1 MASSTHKMSYGDL
14 GALIRSVGTSAQ
26 QAQKEAVFQAA
37 LYMKNTIE
45 REIRGDLGG
54 KDYFRAMGEKKT
66 KSGKFVG
73 VRPANNRVG
82 VRFDVKG
89 SYNPT
94 ALLSAY
100 GPMGLL
106 EYGAAKH
113 QITSRVGA
121 VQYQKGSRG
130 ARKRALAQR
139 RLDVAFG
146 AEGLFSGATP
156 LRTPA
161 GPRFR
166 VYNHPGTRPKKT
178 FTKGVD
184 KATPKATNI
193 ATSLIQSKVIQRLRT
208 QYGSVTHVLG
218 ESGTFRPV
226 VG

>member
-1 MASSTHKMSYGDL
+1 MASSTHSMSYSDL
-14 GALIRSVGTSAQ
+14 GALIRSVGNAAQ
-26 QAQKEAVFQAA
+26 QSQKEAVFQAA

-45 REIRGDLGG
+45 REVRGDLGG

-66 KSGKFVG
+66 RSGKFVG

-89 SYNPT
+89 TYKPT
-94 ALLSAY
+94 ALLAAY

-106 EYGAAKH
+106 EYGAGKH
-113 QITSRVGA
+113 EITSRVSA
-121 VQYQKGSRG
+121 VQYQKGVRG
-130 ARKRALAQR
+130 SRKRALQQR

-146 AEGLFSGATP
+146 ATGLFSGATP

-166 VYNHPGTRPKKT
+166 VYNHPGARPKKT
-178 FTKGVD
+178 FTRGVE
-184 KATPKATNI
+184 KATPKATTI
-193 ATSLIQSKVIQRLRT
+193 ATSLIQSRTIQRIKT
-208 QYGSVTHVLG
+208 QFGSLTYVLG
-218 ESGTFRPV
+218 ETGAFRPV